1 MSERTYELPR
11 LAINATSGVI
21 NYTQNLQRPY
31 TAFAPCPLPP
41 AQNTVTVA
49 IEAGEQQPVFNR

>member
-1 MSERTYELPR
+1 MRTYF
-11 LAINATSGVI
+11 

-41 AQNTVTVA
+41 AQSTVTVA
-49 IEAGEQQPVFNR
+49 IEAGEQLPVFNR